1 MTADATTTA
10 TSATAL
16 LEVRNVSIT
25 FGGLKAVS
33 GLNLSIP
40 PAGLYGLIGPNGAGK
55 TTAFNIITGVYRPT
69 SGSVLVDGVRVDGL
83 KPHRI
88 VHAGLARTFQNIR
101 LFADLS
107 VLDNVRLGAQ
117 MRQQHGLWASLFRTP
132 GVVRSERTVAARA
145 TELLDVFGLAAR
157 TNDPA
162 RDLPYGDQR
171 RLEIARAIATGP
183 KVLLLDEPAAGMN
196 PQEKVALMD
205 LIRFVRDKFNLA
217 VLVIEHD
224 MKLVMG
230 ICQRITVLDHGEVI
244 AEGTPEEVRCHPKV
258 IEAYLGDA
266 GEQCV

>member
-1 MTADATTTA
+1 MTDTA
-10 TSATAL
+10 TPTARPPAPL
-16 LEVRNVSIT
+16 LEVRDVSIT

-33 GLNLSIP
+33 GLNLSMP

-55 TTAFNIITGVYRPT
+55 TTAFNIVTGVYRPT
-69 SGSVLVDGVRVDGL
+69 AGSVLVDGVRVDGL
-83 KPHRI
+83 KPHQI

-107 VLDNVRLGAQ
+107 VVDNVRLGAQ
-117 MRQQHGLWASLFRTP
+117 MRRQHGLWASLLRTP
-132 GVVRSERTVAARA
+132 GVVRSERAVAAHA
-145 TELLDVFGLAAR
+145 GELLEVFSLTAR
-157 TNDPA
+157 THDRA

-171 RLEIARAIATGP
+171 RLEIARAVATGP

-196 PQEKVALMD
+196 PQEKIELMD
-205 LIRFVRDKFNLA
+205 LIRFVRDKFSLA

-244 AEGTPEEVRCHPKV
+244 AEGTPEQVRCHPRV
-258 IEAYLGDA
+258 IEAYLG
-266 GEQCV
+266 E